1 MSRDTS
7 DGIPF
12 RPLSGGTFM
21 KRALNF
27 GLVLTFGLVIL
38 FGTSCS
44 KDKSKDSET
53 DLAQRQEAEPVPEP
67 PPTIPIN
74 NIKASTPT
82 YTGPGGSI
90 WNHDIT
96 LDYIDRSGVSFF
108 SVVSSSLNS
117 GLNPQISTID
127 QSVIIV
133 VGPRPSVFLGE
144 ESRENSSTSYRV
156 QVFGDFIKVNGG
168 WDIEFFHKT
177 FSRLKSPENSPEIE
191 NAISPSHGIAR
202 IRY

>member
-1 MSRDTS
+1 
-7 DGIPF
+7 
-12 RPLSGGTFM
+12 M

-27 GLVLTFGLVIL
+27 GLVVTFGLVIL

-53 DLAQRQEAEPVPEP
+53 DLAQRQEAEPLPEP

-90 WNHDIT
+90 WNHEVT
-96 LDYIDRSGVSFF
+96 LDYVDSAGVSFF
-108 SVVSSSLNS
+108 SVASSSLNS
-117 GLNPQISTID
+117 VLIPQIATID

-133 VGPRPSVFLGE
+133 VGPKPSVFLGE
-144 ESRENSSTSYRV
+144 EQREDSTTFYRV
-156 QVFGDFIKVNGG
+156 QVYGDFTQVNRG

-177 FSRLKSPENSPEIE
+177 FSRLKSPSNSPEIE
-191 NAISPSHGIAR
+191 NALSPSHGIAR